1 MSGYLTCWLL
11 PVPVRMDWLHCNQ
24 CYRREGIAFV
34 VASCGHIVCESCV
47 NPSKFL
53 GLSSTEQ
60 CTVCGTSCNYLHISD
75 KMKPQEQAY
84 FSDPVKLMHSRLE
97 HISQVALFQNR
108 QKEKITAYFKQKSV
122 DLEKRLKEVKEQSYR
137 YSAFASVL
145 LWEVSE
151 LRRENAELKK
161 PLSQRRV
168 SVGNFQTS
176 SSNRMSR
183 PVAIT
188 PPVTPGLRLPST
200 ICTGS
205 GMSIERYRDQH
216 SGIMTGL
223 PSAPLEQLTEQ
234 ILQLQT
240 SSGSELA
247 QPSYPLSQETTS
259 TLAQHGYRTRRPGKG
274 TMAGSIKP
282 EDPHRHTHTTSLGP
296 ASPYFHT
303 CEQFIYVKTWCPL
316 RFHKCTEVNGDD
328 SFMKV

>member
-1 MSGYLTCWLL
+1 MSGYLTCWLVFHSDPLPQL

-216 SGIMTGL
+216 SGIMTTPGSVTSVSSLHSLRDPGL
-223 PSAPLEQLTEQ
+223 WTP
-234 ILQLQT
+234 I
-240 SSGSELA
+240 SSIGTA
-247 QPSYPLSQETTS
+247 
-259 TLAQHGYRTRRPGKG
+259 HRTDPATPNFFRFG
-274 TMAGSIKP
+274 AGSA
-282 EDPHRHTHTTSLGP
+282 LL
-296 ASPYFHT
+296 SPIPRNNQHSGT
-303 CEQFIYVKTWCPL
+303 AWIQ
-316 RFHKCTEVNGDD
+316 N
-328 SFMKV
+328 

>member
-1 MSGYLTCWLL
+1 MSGYLTCWLVFHSDPLPQL

-200 ICTGS
+200 MDSHQLHWNSSQNRSCNSKLLPVRSWLSPPIPYPKKQPALWHSMDTELEDQ
-205 GMSIERYRDQH
+205 ER
-216 SGIMTGL
+216 
-223 PSAPLEQLTEQ
+223 EQWQDL
-234 ILQLQT
+234 
-240 SSGSELA
+240 
-247 QPSYPLSQETTS
+247 
-259 TLAQHGYRTRRPGKG
+259 
-274 TMAGSIKP
+274 
-282 EDPHRHTHTTSLGP
+282 
-296 ASPYFHT
+296 
-303 CEQFIYVKTWCPL
+303 
-316 RFHKCTEVNGDD
+316 
-328 SFMKV
+328 